1 MNTTMKMNELSRNPI
16 ANLMKPITVW
26 SDENSAYTKAAQD
39 AAIMAF
45 MQEQSESV
53 RASQVYTDIPTIPEV
68 KTMNSSPRDRYI
80 KSMGTRRTSA
90 ILRRL
95 EQKGELVSVL
105 FRGAR
110 YYSIPQGERL

>member
-1 MNTTMKMNELSRNPI
+1 MKIVNMNEVSKNPI
-16 ANLMKPITVW
+16 ANLMKPISVY
-26 SDENSAYTKAAQD
+26 DNADSAQIKAAQD

-53 RASQVYTDIPTIPEV
+53 KASQVYTDIPTIPGV
-68 KTMNSSPRDRYI
+68 KTMYSSPCDRWI
-80 KSMGTRRTSA
+80 KSMGTRRTST